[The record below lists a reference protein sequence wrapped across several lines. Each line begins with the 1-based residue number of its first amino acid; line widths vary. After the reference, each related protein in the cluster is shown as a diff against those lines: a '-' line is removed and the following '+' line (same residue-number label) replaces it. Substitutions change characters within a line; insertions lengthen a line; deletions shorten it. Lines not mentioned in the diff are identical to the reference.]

1 MYIFKFFRK
10 ERKSPVEI
18 LDFLYKQIYY
28 IGIQTIRYGKRF
40 FTWLLSLLL
49 KPIKA
54 IGTLIFTIFIV
65 IDKHALKT
73 FHKRFDELKKLSE
86 QAKLVSQKT
95 ATGEKKNIRNFI
107 HYVSVAFRRY
117 KSAFIYVLNFAL
129 PVISLL
135 ILVNVISFWNNAA
148 FALEINYN
156 DEIIGYVQDEA
167 VYKEARNMAYER
179 LDINTASVGLS
190 KEDEESQLI
199 GEAEYNIKLVKR
211 GQINDASEIC
221 DHLIEKSDNKITNA
235 CGVYIDDKFVCAV
248 KNETDALSVFDS
260 ILAEHE
266 TGEENVVVSFVENID
281 YVQGLYLDSETIIK
295 DAEYLQEKL
304 NSNTNEAKYYTVE
317 DGDTISGIVQKFD
330 VSSSQLYRLNP
341 ELTESIRAGQKIL
354 ISEAV
359 NFIRVQTTKTEYKEV
374 EIPYDTVTINTSTL
388 YVGDKKTVTKG
399 ENGIERITELVTY
412 IGGEKVSSKEVSRV
426 TIKDAISEK
435 IQVGTKKNQTTT
447 GSTSSAKGKLRWPTI
462 GANSVSSPY
471 GRRNFGDGWHA
482 GIDIVRP
489 GGSMGCTVVA
499 AESGI
504 VTYAGWYN
512 SGGYTVIIDHGNGL
526 STMYCHM
533 QNTIKV
539 RSGQRVSR
547 GQAIGNIGATGYVTG
562 PHLHFEV
569 KVNGRNVNPALYL

>member
-1 MYIFKFFRK
+1 MEIF
-10 ERKSPVEI
+10 
-18 LDFLYKQIYY
+18 DFLYRQIYF
-28 IGIQTIRYGKRF
+28 IGIQTLRYGKRF
-40 FTWLLSLLL
+40 FRWLLSLLL
-49 KPIKA
+49 KPVKA

-73 FHKRFDELKKLSE
+73 FHKRIQELKNLSKE
-86 QAKLVSQKT
+86 AKSVSKKT
-95 ATGEKKNIRNFI
+95 AENKKKNLKYYI
-107 HYVSVAFRRY
+107 HYTGVALRRY
-117 KSAFIYVLNFAL
+117 KAAFVYVLNFIL
-129 PVISLL
+129 PVVSLAV
-135 ILVNVISFWNNAA
+135 LVNVISFWNEAA

-156 DEIIGYVQDEA
+156 DEVIGYVQDEA
-167 VYKEARNMAYER
+167 VYKEARDMAYER

-190 KEDEESQLI
+190 KEDKEESQLI

-235 CGVYIDDKFVCAV
+235 CGVYVDDKFICAV

-281 YVQGLYLDSETIIK
+281 YVQGLYLDSDTIIK
-295 DAEYLQEKL
+295 DAEYLQKKL
-304 NSNTNEAKYYTVE
+304 KSNTSENKYYTIK

-330 VSSSQLYRLNP
+330 ISSSQLYRLNP
-341 ELTESIRAGQKIL
+341 ELTETIRAGQKIL
-354 ISEAV
+354 IAEATS
-359 NFIRVQTTKTEYKEV
+359 FISVQTTKTEYKEV
-374 EIPYDTVTINTSTL
+374 EIPYDTVTINTSNL

-399 ENGIERITELVTY
+399 ENGVERITELVTY

-426 TIKDAISEK
+426 TIKEAVSEK
-435 IQVGTKKNQTTT
+435 IQVGTKKNQTT
-447 GSTSSAKGKLRWPTI
+447 SSSSSSSKGKLRWPAI
-462 GANSVSSPY
+462 GATSISSPY
-471 GRRNFGDGWHA
+471 GKRNFGDGWHA

-489 GGSMGCTVVA
+489 GGSLGCTVVA
-499 AESGI
+499 AESGT
-504 VTYAGWYN
+504 VTFAGWYG
-512 SGGYTVIIDHGNGL
+512 SGGYTVIIDHGKGL

-569 KVNGRNVNPALYL
+569 KVNGKNVNPALYL

>member
-1 MYIFKFFRK
+1 MQFFRK

-18 LDFLYKQIYY
+18 FDFLYRQIYF
-28 IGIQTIRYGKRF
+28 IGIQTLRYGKRF
-40 FTWLLSLLL
+40 FKWLLALIL
-49 KPIKA
+49 KPIKM

-73 FHKRFDELKKLSE
+73 FHKRFRELKKLSQE
-86 QAKLVSQKT
+86 AKEVSKNT
-95 ATGEKKNIRNFI
+95 PKEEKKSFKYLI
-107 HYVSVAFRRY
+107 HYTGVALRRY
-117 KSAFIYVLNFAL
+117 KGAFVYVLNFII
-129 PVISLL
+129 PIISLAVL
-135 ILVNVISFWNNAA
+135 LNVIGFWNDAA

-167 VYKEARNMAYER
+167 VYKEARKMAFQR

-190 KEDEESQLI
+190 EEEKKESQLI

-221 DHLIEKSDNKITNA
+221 DNLIEKSDNKITNA
-235 CGVYIDDKFVCAV
+235 CGVYVDDKFICAV

-266 TGEENVVVSFVENID
+266 TGEKDVVVSFVENID

-295 DAEYLQEKL
+295 DADYLQKKL
-304 NSNTNEAKYYTVE
+304 NSNTSEDKYYTVA
-317 DGDTISGIVQKFD
+317 DGDTVSGIVQKFD
-330 VSSSQLYRLNP
+330 ISSSQLYRLNP
-341 ELTESIRAGQKIL
+341 ELTETIRAGQKLL
-354 ISEAV
+354 ISKATS
-359 NFIRVQTTKTEYKEV
+359 FISVQTTKTEYKEI
-374 EIPYDTVTINTSTL
+374 EIPYDTVTINTNNL

-426 TIKDAISEK
+426 TVKEAVSEK
-435 IQVGTKKNQTTT
+435 IQVGTKKNQTT
-447 GSTSSAKGKLRWPTI
+447 SSSSSSAKGKLRWPAI
-462 GANSVSSPY
+462 GATSVSSPY

-489 GGSMGCTVVA
+489 GGSSGCTVVA
-499 AESGI
+499 AESGT
-504 VTYAGWYN
+504 VTFAGWYN
-512 SGGYTVIIDHGNGL
+512 SGGYTVMIDHGNGL

-533 QNTIKV
+533 QNTLKV

-562 PHLHFEV
+562 AHLHFEV
-569 KVNGRNVNPALYL
+569 KVNGRNVNPSLYL

>member
-1 MYIFKFFRK
+1 MEFF
-10 ERKSPVEI
+10 
-18 LDFLYKQIYY
+18 DFLYRQIYF
-28 IGIQTIRYGKRF
+28 IGIQTLRYGKRF
-40 FTWLLSLLL
+40 FRWLLALLL
-49 KPIKA
+49 KPVKA

-73 FHKRFDELKKLSE
+73 FHKRVQELKSLSKE
-86 QAKLVSQKT
+86 AKSVSQK
-95 ATGEKKNIRNFI
+95 ATEDKKKNLKYFIRYI
-107 HYVSVAFRRY
+107 GVAFRRY
-117 KSAFIYVLNFAL
+117 KSALVYVLNFIL
-129 PVISLL
+129 PVISLAV
-135 ILVNVISFWNNAA
+135 LVNVISFWNDAA

-167 VYKEARNMAYER
+167 VYKEAREMAYER

-190 KEDEESQLI
+190 KEDEENSQLI

-221 DHLIEKSDNKITNA
+221 DNLIEKSDNKITNA
-235 CGVYIDDKFVCAV
+235 CGVYVDDKFICAV

-281 YVQGLYLDSETIIK
+281 YVQGLYLDSDTIIK
-295 DAEYLQEKL
+295 DADYLQKKL
-304 NSNTNEAKYYTVE
+304 NSNTSEAKYYTIK
-317 DGDTISGIVQKFD
+317 DGDTIFGIAQKFGI
-330 VSSSQLYRLNP
+330 SSSQLYKLNP
-341 ELTESIRAGQKIL
+341 ELTETIRAGQEVL
-354 ISEAV
+354 ISEATS
-359 NFIRVQTTKTEYKEV
+359 FISVQTTKTEYKEV
-374 EIPYDTVTINTSTL
+374 EIPYDTVTINTSNL

-399 ENGIERITELVTY
+399 ENGVERITELVTY

-426 TIKDAISEK
+426 TIKEAVSEK
-435 IQVGTKKNQTTT
+435 IQVGTKKNQTTS
-447 GSTSSAKGKLRWPTI
+447 STSSAKGKLRWPAI
-462 GANSVSSPY
+462 GATSVSSPY
-471 GRRNFGDGWHA
+471 GKRNFGDGWHG

-489 GGSMGCTVVA
+489 GGSTGCTVVA
-499 AESGI
+499 AEAGT
-504 VTYAGWYN
+504 VTFAGWYG
-512 SGGYTVIIDHGNGL
+512 SGGYTVMIDHGNGL

-569 KVNGRNVNPALYL
+569 KVNGRNVNPALYLY